1 MSCRGVRSALF
12 CFLLAGGLLTRGA
25 LADNVTTTMGPG
37 DPSKNTTGKSGLEM
51 AEDEVENVVENLL
64 AFAVGGSSEDLPAET
79 SASTPGQ
86 ATTIQDTTVKI
97 TTTEKTTQTTT
108 TTSRT
113 TTTTSTTTTEPTTT
127 TTRKPRIRPNINCDV
142 DVCLSKGYQSTPRL
156 QEDNI

>member
-1 MSCRGVRSALF
+1 MSCRGRRSALF

-25 LADNVTTTMGPG
+25 LADNVTTTIGPG
-37 DPSKNTTGKSGLEM
+37 DPSTNTTGKSGLEM

-64 AFAVGGSSEDLPAET
+64 AFAVGGPSEGLTAET
-79 SASTPGQ
+79 STSTPGQ
-86 ATTIQDTTVKI
+86 TTTVQDTTVKI
-97 TTTEKTTQTTT
+97 TTTVKTTQTTTTT

-113 TTTTSTTTTEPTTT
+113 TTTTTTTTTEPTTT

-156 QEDNI
+156 

>member
-1 MSCRGVRSALF
+1 MSCRGRRSALF

-25 LADNVTTTMGPG
+25 LADNVTTTIGPG
-37 DPSKNTTGKSGLEM
+37 DPSTNTTGKSGLEM

-64 AFAVGGSSEDLPAET
+64 AFAVGGPSEET

-86 ATTIQDTTVKI
+86 ATTIQDTTIKI
-97 TTTEKTTQTTT
+97 TTTVKTTQTTTTT

-113 TTTTSTTTTEPTTT
+113 TTTTTTTTTEPTTT

-156 QEDNI
+156 

>member
-1 MSCRGVRSALF
+1 MSCRGKRSALF

-25 LADNVTTTMGPG
+25 LADNTTTTIGPG
-37 DPSKNTTGKSGLEM
+37 EASTNTTGKSGLEM
-51 AEDEVENVVENLL
+51 AEDEVENFAENLL
-64 AFAVGGSSEDLPAET
+64 AFAVGGPSEET

-156 QEDNI
+156 

>member
-1 MSCRGVRSALF
+1 MSCRGGKSALF

-25 LADNVTTTMGPG
+25 LADNVTTTVRPG
-37 DPSKNTTGKSGLEM
+37 EASTNTTGKSGLEM

-64 AFAVGGSSEDLPAET
+64 AFAVGGPSEET

-86 ATTIQDTTVKI
+86 ATTIQDTTIKI
-97 TTTEKTTQTTT
+97 TTTVKTTQTTTTT

-113 TTTTSTTTTEPTTT
+113 TTTTTTTTEPTTT

-142 DVCLSKGYQSTPRL
+142 DVCLSRGYQSTPRL